1 MNYFTT
7 ITNEM
12 KRESVNFSKKMSKGL
27 SKPNKKFLGDMIYG
41 ISASKDVKISKV
53 ARQLHEDIELD
64 NTIERLCLH
73 LESFDANNKTKTNEN
88 YYKHLRT
95 MIPEYPIG
103 IFDNSDITK
112 VYGKKFE
119 DLDLV
124 KDASD
129 PKGDYKPGYHMCNAV
144 VLTKNM
150 KQPAPVYSKIYS
162 SKSKDFESANTETY
176 KSIDAFRECVG
187 RKSLM
192 VFDRGYDDNKLF
204 DYVISGGNDLLVRL
218 KKNRTFL
225 FKGKKKKVEESY
237 NSHKGK
243 IKMNLTFEE
252 GKKEVYVSYT
262 RAVLPSDSQEYS
274 LIYVYGLSE
283 TEKFIL
289 LTNKEI
295 KEANDAIKLV
305 RIYIDRWRI
314 ETYHR
319 SIKDEYNYEDMRVRS
334 LKALNNLTYIFNLVI
349 GHIISLIE
357 EMNNK
362 LLSIKIIEESK
373 SLRQKVGV
381 WITQFAQGISI
392 MLVRAVVGIKEF
404 FKESKKRL
412 DSEIIIT
419 QLSLQL

>member
-41 ISASKDVKISKV
+41 ISASKDIKISNI
-53 ARQLHEDIELD
+53 ARELHEGIKLD
-64 NTIERLCLH
+64 NTVERLCLH
-73 LESFDANNKTKTNEN
+73 LENFEAKDTINEN
-88 YYKHLRT
+88 YYKHIRT
-95 MIPEYPIG
+95 MIPDYPIG
-103 IFDNSDITK
+103 IFDDSDITK
-112 VYGKKFE
+112 EYGKKFE

-129 PKGDYKPGYHMCNAV
+129 PKESYKPGYHMCNAI

-162 SKSKDFESANTETY
+162 SKSKDFESSNVETY
-176 KSIDAFRECVG
+176 KSIEAFRKCVG

-192 VFDRGYDDNKLF
+192 VFDRGYDDEKLF
-204 DYVISGGNDLLVRL
+204 NYVIKGGDDLLVRL
-218 KKNRTFL
+218 KKNRIFL
-225 FKGKKKKVEESY
+225 FKGKKKKLEESY

-243 IKMNLTFEE
+243 IKMKLQFEGLE
-252 GKKEVYVSYT
+252 KEVYLSYT
-262 RAVLPSDSQEYS
+262 RATLPKDKREYS

-283 TEKFIL
+283 KEKFIL

-295 KEANDAIKLV
+295 KGARDAIKLV
-305 RIYIDRWRI
+305 RTYLDRWRI

-334 LKALNNLTYIFNLVI
+334 LKAINNLTYIFNLVI
-349 GHIISLIE
+349 GHITSLVE
-357 EMNNK
+357 DMNNK

-373 SLRQKVGV
+373 SIRQTVGV
-381 WITQFAQGISI
+381 WITQFARGINT
-392 MLVRAVVGIKEF
+392 MLSRAVVGIKEY
-404 FKESKKRL
+404 FKTSKKEL
-412 DSEIIIT
+412 ESEILIT
-419 QLSLQL
+419 QLSLQI

>member
-27 SKPNKKFLGDMIYG
+27 SKPNKKFIGDMIYG
-41 ISASKDVKISKV
+41 ISASKDIKISSI
-53 ARQLHEDIELD
+53 ARELHEGIRLD
-64 NTIERLCLH
+64 NTVERLCLH
-73 LESFDANNKTKTNEN
+73 LENFDGKDAINEN
-88 YYKHLRT
+88 YYKYVRT

-103 IFDNSDITK
+103 IFDDSDITK

-119 DLDLV
+119 DIDWV

-129 PKGDYKPGYHMCNAV
+129 PKESYKPGYHMCNAV

-150 KQPAPVYSKIYS
+150 KQPAPVYSRIYS
-162 SKSKDFESANTETY
+162 SKSKDFESINTETY

-204 DYVISGGNDLLVRL
+204 NYVLSGGDDLLVRI
-218 KKNRTFL
+218 KGNRTFI
-225 FKGKKKKVEESY
+225 FKGKKKKIEESY

-243 IKMNLTFEE
+243 IKMNLKFEGLE
-252 GKKEVYVSYT
+252 KEVYISYT
-262 RAVLPSDSQEYS
+262 RAILPSDSQEYT

-283 TEKFIL
+283 KEKFML

-295 KEANDAIKLV
+295 KEVNDAIKLV
-305 RIYIDRWRI
+305 RTYLDRWRI

-319 SIKDEYNYEDMRVRS
+319 AIKDEYNYEDMRVRS

-349 GHIISLIE
+349 GHIINLVE
-357 EMNNK
+357 AMDKK

-381 WITQFAQGISI
+381 WITQFARGINT
-392 MLVRAVVGIKEF
+392 MLIRAVVGIKEF
-404 FKESKKRL
+404 FKESKKGL
-412 DSEIIIT
+412 DNEIIIT

>member
-27 SKPNKKFLGDMIYG
+27 SKPNKKFIGDMIYG
-41 ISASKDVKISKV
+41 ISASKDIKISNI
-53 ARQLHEDIELD
+53 ARELKENIKLV

-73 LESFDANNKTKTNEN
+73 LESFEGKDIINEN
-88 YYKHLRT
+88 YYKYVRT

-103 IFDNSDITK
+103 IFDDSDITK

-119 DLDLV
+119 DIDWV

-129 PKGDYKPGYHMCNAV
+129 PKESYKPGYHMCNAV

-150 KQPAPVYSKIYS
+150 KQPAPVYNKVYS
-162 SKSKDFESANTETY
+162 SKSQDFKSANMETY
-176 KSIDAFRECVG
+176 KSIDAFRECVK

-192 VFDRGYDDNKLF
+192 VFDRGYDDHKLF
-204 DYVISGGNDLLVRL
+204 EYVINGGDDLLVRL
-218 KKNRTFL
+218 KKNRVFL
-225 FKGKKKKVEESY
+225 FKGKKKKVEDSY
-237 NSHKGK
+237 HSHKGK
-243 IKMNLTFEE
+243 IKMKLIFEGE
-252 GKKEVYVSYT
+252 EKEVYLSYT
-262 RAVLPSDSQEYS
+262 RVILPTDNREYS

-283 TEKFIL
+283 KERFIL

-295 KEANDAIKLV
+295 EDSSDAIKLV
-305 RIYIDRWRI
+305 RIYMDRWRI

-319 SIKDEYNYEDMRVRS
+319 SIKDEYKYEDIRVRS
-334 LKALNNLTYIFNLVI
+334 LKAINNLTYIFNLVI

-357 EMNNK
+357 DMNNK

-381 WITQFAQGISI
+381 WITQFARGINI
-392 MLVRAVVGIKEF
+392 MLKRSVVGIKKY
-404 FKESKKRL
+404 FKDSKNKL
-412 DSEIIIT
+412 DNEILIT

>member
-41 ISASKDVKISKV
+41 ISASKDIKISKI
-53 ARQLHEDIELD
+53 ARQLHEDIKLD
-64 NTIERLCLH
+64 NTVERLCIH
-73 LESFDANNKTKTNEN
+73 LESFDAREKTNEN
-88 YYKHLRT
+88 YYKHIRT

-103 IFDNSDITK
+103 IFDDSDITK

-119 DLDLV
+119 DLDWV

-129 PKGDYKPGYHMCNAV
+129 PKESYKPGYHMCNAV

-176 KSIDAFRECVG
+176 KSIDAFRECAG

-192 VFDRGYDDNKLF
+192 VFDRGYDDSKLF
-204 DYVISGGNDLLVRL
+204 NYVITGGDDLLVRL
-218 KKNRTFL
+218 KKNRIFL
-225 FKGKKKKVEESY
+225 FKGKKKKLEDSY

-243 IKMNLTFEE
+243 IKMKLTFEE
-252 GKKEVYVSYT
+252 EDKEVYLSYT
-262 RAVLPSDSQEYS
+262 RAKLPKDSKEYS

-283 TEKFIL
+283 KEKFIL

-295 KEANDAIKLV
+295 KEAKDAIKLV
-305 RIYIDRWRI
+305 RTYLDRWRI

-334 LKALNNLTYIFNLVI
+334 LKAINNLTYIFNLVI

-357 EMNNK
+357 DMNNK

-373 SLRQKVGV
+373 SLRQTVGV
-381 WITQFAQGISI
+381 WITQFAKGINT
-392 MLVRAVVGIKEF
+392 MLMRAVVGIKEY
-404 FKESKKRL
+404 FKESKKKL
-412 DSEIIIT
+412 DNEIIIT
-419 QLSLQL
+419 QLSLQI

>member
-41 ISASKDVKISKV
+41 ISASKDVKISKI
-53 ARQLHEDIELD
+53 AGQLHEDIKLD

-73 LESFDANNKTKTNEN
+73 LESFDAKNKTTTNEN
-88 YYKHLRT
+88 YYRHLRT
-95 MIPEYPIG
+95 MIPEYPVG

-112 VYGKKFE
+112 IYGKKFE

-129 PKGDYKPGYHMCNAV
+129 PKGGYKPGYHMCNAI

-204 DYVISGGNDLLVRL
+204 NYVLSGGDDLLVRI
-218 KKNRTFL
+218 KENRTFI
-225 FKGKKKKVEESY
+225 FKGKKKKIEESY

-243 IKMNLTFEE
+243 IKMNLKFEGLE
-252 GKKEVYVSYT
+252 KEVYISYT
-262 RAVLPSDSQEYS
+262 RAILPSDSQEYT

-283 TEKFIL
+283 TEKFML

-305 RIYIDRWRI
+305 RIYLDRWRI

-357 EMNNK
+357 AMDKK

-373 SLRQKVGV
+373 SLRKKVRV
-381 WITQFAQGISI
+381 WITQFARGINT
-392 MLVRAVVGIKEF
+392 MLMRAVVGIKAF
-404 FKESKKRL
+404 FKETKKRL
-412 DSEIIIT
+412 DNEILIT

>member
-41 ISASKDVKISKV
+41 ISASKDIKISNI
-53 ARQLHEDIELD
+53 ARELHEGIKLD
-64 NTIERLCLH
+64 NTVERLCLH
-73 LESFDANNKTKTNEN
+73 LENFEAKDTINEN
-88 YYKHLRT
+88 YYKHIRT
-95 MIPEYPIG
+95 MIPDYPIG
-103 IFDNSDITK
+103 IFDDSDITK
-112 VYGKKFE
+112 EYGKKFE

-129 PKGDYKPGYHMCNAV
+129 PKVSYKPGYHMCNAI

-162 SKSKDFESANTETY
+162 SRSKDFESSNVETY
-176 KSIDAFRECVG
+176 KSIEAFRKCAG

-192 VFDRGYDDNKLF
+192 VFDRGYDDEKLF
-204 DYVISGGNDLLVRL
+204 NYVIKGGDDILVRL
-218 KKNRTFL
+218 KKNRIFL
-225 FKGKKKKVEESY
+225 FKGKKKKIEESY

-243 IKMNLTFEE
+243 IKMKLQFEGLE
-252 GKKEVYVSYT
+252 KEVYLSYT
-262 RAVLPSDSQEYS
+262 RATLPKDKREYS

-283 TEKFIL
+283 KEQFIL

-295 KEANDAIKLV
+295 KEASDAIKLV
-305 RIYIDRWRI
+305 RTYLDRWRI

-334 LKALNNLTYIFNLVI
+334 LKAINNLTYIFNLVI
-349 GHIISLIE
+349 GHIISLVE
-357 EMNNK
+357 DMNSK

-373 SLRQKVGV
+373 SLRQTVGV
-381 WITQFAQGISI
+381 WITQFARGINI
-392 MLVRAVVGIKEF
+392 MLKRAVVGIKAF
-404 FKESKKRL
+404 FKTSKKEL
-412 DSEIIIT
+412 NNEILGT
-419 QLSLQL
+419 QLSLQI

>member
-12 KRESVNFSKKMSKGL
+12 KRESVNFSKKVSKGL

-41 ISASKDVKISKV
+41 ISASKDIKISNI
-53 ARQLHEDIELD
+53 ARELHEGIKLD
-64 NTIERLCLH
+64 NTIERLCKH
-73 LESFDANNKTKTNEN
+73 LESFDDKEKANEN
-88 YYKHLRT
+88 YYKYIRT

-103 IFDNSDITK
+103 IFDDSDITK

-119 DLDLV
+119 DLDWV

-129 PKGDYKPGYHMCNAV
+129 PEESYKPGYYMCNAV
-144 VLTKNM
+144 VITKNM

-176 KSIDAFRECVG
+176 KSIDAFRECVK

-192 VFDRGYDDNKLF
+192 VFDRGYDDYKLF
-204 DYVISGGNDLLVRL
+204 DYVIRGGDDLLVRL
-218 KKNRTFL
+218 KKNRIFL
-225 FKGKKKKVEESY
+225 FKGKKKKLEESY
-237 NSHKGK
+237 NNHKGK
-243 IKMNLTFEE
+243 IKMNLMFEE

-262 RAVLPSDSQEYS
+262 RATLPKDKQEYN

-283 TEKFIL
+283 KEKFIL

-295 KEANDAIKLV
+295 KKSEDAIKLV

-319 SIKDEYNYEDMRVRS
+319 SIKDEYNYEDMRVRN
-334 LKALNNLTYIFNLVI
+334 LKAINNLTYIFNLVI
-349 GHIISLIE
+349 GHIIGLVE
-357 EMNNK
+357 DMNNK

-373 SLRQKVGV
+373 SLRQTVGV
-381 WITQFAQGISI
+381 WITQFARGINT
-392 MLVRAVVGIKEF
+392 MLRRSVIGIKEY
-404 FKESKKRL
+404 FKDSKKKIEN
-412 DSEIIIT
+412 EILVT
-419 QLSLQL
+419 QLSLQI

>member
-12 KRESVNFSKKMSKGL
+12 KRESVNFSKKMSRGL
-27 SKPNKKFLGDMIYG
+27 SKPNKKFLADMIYG
-41 ISASKDVKISKV
+41 ISASKDIKISKI
-53 ARQLHEDIELD
+53 AKQLHEDIKLD

-73 LESFDANNKTKTNEN
+73 LNSFEDNKKVNEN
-88 YYKHLRT
+88 YYKYVRG
-95 MIPEYPIG
+95 MISEYPVG
-103 IFDNSDITK
+103 IFDDNDITK

-119 DLDLV
+119 DMDLV

-129 PKGDYKPGYHMCNAV
+129 PKESYKPGYHMCNAV

-150 KQPAPVYSKIYS
+150 KQPAPVYSRIYS
-162 SKSKDFESANTETY
+162 SKSKDFESINTETY

-204 DYVISGGNDLLVRL
+204 NYVLSGGDDLLVRI
-218 KKNRTFL
+218 KGNRTFI
-225 FKGKKKKVEESY
+225 FKGKKKKIEESY

-243 IKMNLTFEE
+243 IKMNLKFEGLE
-252 GKKEVYVSYT
+252 KEVYISYT
-262 RAVLPSDSQEYS
+262 RAILPSDSQEYT

-283 TEKFIL
+283 KEKFML

-295 KEANDAIKLV
+295 KEVNDAIKLV
-305 RIYIDRWRI
+305 RTYLDRWRI

-319 SIKDEYNYEDMRVRS
+319 AIKDEYNYEDMRVRS

-349 GHIISLIE
+349 GHIINLVE
-357 EMNNK
+357 AMDKK

-373 SLRQKVGV
+373 SLRKTVGV
-381 WITQFAQGISI
+381 WITQFAKGINT
-392 MLVRAVVGIKEF
+392 MLSRAVVGIKEY
-404 FKESKKRL
+404 FKDQKNKI
-412 DSEIIIT
+412 DNEIIIT

>member
-41 ISASKDVKISKV
+41 ISASKDIKITNIS
-53 ARQLHEDIELD
+53 RELHESIKLD
-64 NTIERLCLH
+64 NTVERLCLH
-73 LESFDANNKTKTNEN
+73 LESFEAKDKINEN
-88 YYKHLRT
+88 YYKYVRE

-103 IFDNSDITK
+103 IFDDSDITK

-119 DLDLV
+119 DIDWIR
-124 KDASD
+124 DASD
-129 PKGDYKPGYHMCNAV
+129 PKESYKPGYHMCNAV
-144 VLTKNM
+144 VLTKKM
-150 KQPAPVYSKIYS
+150 KQPVPIYSKIYS

-176 KSIDAFRECVG
+176 KSIDAFRECVR

-192 VFDRGYDDNKLF
+192 VFDRGYDDSKIFN
-204 DYVISGGNDLLVRL
+204 YVINGGDDLLVRL

-225 FKGKKKKVEESY
+225 FKGKKKKVEDSY

-243 IKMNLTFEE
+243 IKMNLTFED

-262 RAVLPSDSQEYS
+262 RATLPKDSQEYS

-283 TEKFIL
+283 KEKFIL

-305 RIYIDRWRI
+305 RTYIDRWRI

-319 SIKDEYNYEDMRVRS
+319 SIKNEYKYEDMRVRS
-334 LKALNNLTYIFNLVI
+334 LKAINNLTYIFNLVI
-349 GHIISLIE
+349 GHIISLVE
-357 EMNNK
+357 EMDKK

-381 WITQFAQGISI
+381 WITQFAQGINTI
-392 MLVRAVVGIKEF
+392 LVRSVVGIKEF
-404 FKESKKRL
+404 FKESKKRI
-412 DSEIIIT
+412 DNEILII

>member
-27 SKPNKKFLGDMIYG
+27 SKPDKKFIGDMIYG
-41 ISASKDVKISKV
+41 ISASKDIKISKI
-53 ARQLHEDIELD
+53 AGQLHEGIKID

-73 LESFDANNKTKTNEN
+73 LERFEAKDKINEN
-88 YYKHLRT
+88 YYKHIRT
-95 MIPEYPIG
+95 MIPDYPIG
-103 IFDNSDITK
+103 IFDDSDITK
-112 VYGKKFE
+112 EYGKKFE

-129 PKGDYKPGYHMCNAV
+129 PKGEYKPGYHMCNAI
-144 VLTKNM
+144 VLSKNM

-162 SKSKDFESANTETY
+162 SKSKDFESSNVETY
-176 KSIDAFRECVG
+176 KSIEAFRKCVG

-192 VFDRGYDDNKLF
+192 VFDRGYDDEKLF
-204 DYVISGGNDLLVRL
+204 NYVIKGGDDILVRL
-218 KKNRTFL
+218 KKNRIFL
-225 FKGKKKKVEESY
+225 FKGKKKKLEESY

-243 IKMNLTFEE
+243 IKMKLQFEGLE
-252 GKKEVYVSYT
+252 KEVYLSYT
-262 RAVLPSDSQEYS
+262 RATLPKDKREYS

-283 TEKFIL
+283 KEQFIL

-295 KEANDAIKLV
+295 KEASDAIKLV
-305 RIYIDRWRI
+305 RTYLDRWRI

-334 LKALNNLTYIFNLVI
+334 LKAINNLTYIFNLVI
-349 GHIISLIE
+349 GHIISLVE
-357 EMNNK
+357 DMNNK

-373 SLRQKVGV
+373 SIRQTVGV
-381 WITQFAQGISI
+381 WITQFARGINT
-392 MLVRAVVGIKEF
+392 MLSRAVVGIKEY
-404 FKESKKRL
+404 FKTSKKEL
-412 DSEIIIT
+412 ESEILIT
-419 QLSLQL
+419 QLSLQI

>member
-1 MNYFTT
+1 MNYFTS

-27 SKPNKKFLGDMIYG
+27 SKPNKKFIGDMIYG
-41 ISASKDVKISKV
+41 ISASKDIKISNI
-53 ARQLHEDIELD
+53 ARELKENIKLG

-73 LESFDANNKTKTNEN
+73 LESFDDQNKINEN
-88 YYKHLRT
+88 NYKYIRT
-95 MIPEYPIG
+95 MISEYPIG
-103 IFDNSDITK
+103 IFDDSDITK

-129 PKGDYKPGYHMCNAV
+129 PKESYKPGYHMCNAV

-150 KQPAPVYSKIYS
+150 KQPAPVYSRIYS
-162 SKSKDFESANTETY
+162 SKSKDFESINTETY

-192 VFDRGYDDNKLF
+192 IFDRGYDDNKLF
-204 DYVISGGNDLLVRL
+204 NYVLSGGDDLLVRI
-218 KKNRTFL
+218 KKNRIFM
-225 FKGKKKKVEESY
+225 FKGKKKKIEESY

-243 IKMNLTFEE
+243 IKMKLIFEGE
-252 GKKEVYVSYT
+252 EKEVYVSYT
-262 RAVLPSDSQEYS
+262 RATLPSDSQEYT

-283 TEKFIL
+283 KEKFML

-295 KEANDAIKLV
+295 KEANDAIKLI
-305 RIYIDRWRI
+305 RTYLDRWRI

-334 LKALNNLTYIFNLVI
+334 LKAINNLTYIFNLVI
-349 GHIISLIE
+349 GHIIGLIE
-357 EMNNK
+357 DMNNK

-373 SLRQKVGV
+373 SLRQTVGV
-381 WITQFAQGISI
+381 WITQFARGINT
-392 MLVRAVVGIKEF
+392 MLKRSVVGIKEY
-404 FKESKKRL
+404 FKGTKKKI
-412 DSEIIIT
+412 DNEILVT
-419 QLSLQL
+419 QLSLQI